1 MAAAAQQP
9 RPVQHPP
16 LAHDVRGI
24 PIAVPEGTIAWR
36 VRRQTAGRPKVVLGA
51 DRQPLRLPLDTT
63 ADDLLD
69 LCGAGTFRLDAVDD
83 SGQLIDFVT
92 TVSVGCDDA
101 ASIDSEPITP
111 ALVGSR
117 GGTST
122 DLRFALETTAH
133 LARAQSEALR
143 SIASAQADWIK
154 GLASAKAFPRNGM
167 WLRPEPIA
175 PPPPVDDTDEDDVES
190 DDDVDEGETDEN
202 AQVAD
207 PLRGVNTMLG
217 HIAGIAQHV
226 SPFASMMMPKRE
238 VPETPR
244 NAPPMEP
251 AVVETP
257 PRDTTSSALHLVA
270 ILDSLSPD
278 ARRIT
283 RGLLAGKNDKA
294 RELALVLEGLTVEA
308 AVAELEQLATNVAS
322 DRQARASAR
331 NAPPTEGTK
340 ADHTPTNMGAFL
352 AAVRERLSPAEV
364 GQVIAI
370 LGSLTP
376 PELDAIKATVA
387 PMSPDEAATWVRTQL
402 AARANSA
409 VEGGNDAGG

>member
-1 MAAAAQQP
+1 MAAATHQP
-9 RPVQHPP
+9 RPSPHPP
-16 LAHDVRGI
+16 LAHDARGI
-24 PIAVPEGTIAWR
+24 PIAIPEGTIAWR

-83 SGQLIDFVT
+83 GGQLIDFVT
-92 TVSVGCDDA
+92 TVSVGCVDDA
-101 ASIDSEPITP
+101 SAENEPNAP
-111 ALVGSR
+111 VLVGGR

-143 SIASAQADWIK
+143 SIANAQADWIK

-167 WLRPEPIA
+167 WLRPEPA
-175 PPPPVDDTDEDDVES
+175 VPVSTVESDEDEDDDADEDS
-190 DDDVDEGETDEN
+190 DDASDD
-202 AQVAD
+202 ASRAAD
-207 PLRGVNTMLG
+207 PLHGVNTMLG

-226 SPFASMMMPKRE
+226 SPLASMMMPKRD
-238 VPETPR
+238 VPESPR
-244 NAPPMEP
+244 NAAPEEP
-251 AVVETP
+251 AIADAP
-257 PRDTTSSALHLVA
+257 ARDATASALHLVA
-270 ILDSLSPD
+270 ILDKLSPE

-308 AVAELEQLATNVAS
+308 AIAELEHLATTVAG
-322 DRQARASAR
+322 DRQARATAR
-331 NAPPTEGTK
+331 NASATQGTK
-340 ADHTPTNMGAFL
+340 PASGGTDLGAFL

-364 GQVIAI
+364 GRVIG
-370 LGSLTP
+370 LVGSLAP
-376 PELDAIKATVA
+376 AELDTIKATVA
-387 PMSPDEAATWVRTQL
+387 PMTPDQAAAWVREQL
-402 AARANSA
+402 AARANGSA
-409 VEGGNDAGG
+409 EGDSDAGR